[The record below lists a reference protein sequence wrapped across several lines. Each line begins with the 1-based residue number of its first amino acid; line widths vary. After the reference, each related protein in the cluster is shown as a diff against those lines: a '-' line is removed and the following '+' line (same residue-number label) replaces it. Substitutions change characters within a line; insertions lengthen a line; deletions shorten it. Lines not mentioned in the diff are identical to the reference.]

1 MKVVLF
7 GATGMIGQ
15 GVLRECL
22 LDPAVTEVLTV
33 GRTATGRQHAKLR
46 EVTHADLGD
55 LSAIEDDLRGAD
67 ACFFCLGVSS
77 AGMSEDAYRR
87 VTYDY
92 TMAAA
97 RVFARL
103 NPEATF
109 VYVSGVGTDRTEKGR
124 SMWARVKGR
133 TENDVLALLPNA
145 YMFRPGYV
153 QPMHGVKSRTRLYRA
168 MYVVAARLYPVLRR
182 LFRNSVTTTELIGRA
197 MINVAGRGAPTR
209 VLAPSDINAAAI

>member
-1 MKVVLF
+1 MRVVLF

-33 GRTATGRQHAKLR
+33 GRAASGKQHAKLR
-46 EVTHADLGD
+46 EITHADLGD
-55 LSAIEDDLRGAD
+55 LTAIEGDLRGAD

-87 VTYDY
+87 ITYDY

-97 RVFARL
+97 RVFAAQD
-103 NPEATF
+103 PQATF
-109 VYVSGVGTDRTEKGR
+109 VYVSGAGTDSTEQGR
-124 SMWARVKGR
+124 SMWARVKGK

-145 YMFRPGYV
+145 YMFRPGYI
-153 QPMHGVKSRTRLYRA
+153 QPMHGVTSRTRLYRA
-168 MYVVAARLYPVLRR
+168 AYVVTKPLYPVLRR
-182 LFRNSVTTTELIGRA
+182 LFPRSITTTETIGRA
-197 MINVAGRGAPTR
+197 MINVATKGAPKH
-209 VLAPSDINAAAI
+209 VLDPSDINAAG

>member
-1 MKVVLF
+1 VRVVVF

-33 GRTATGRQHAKLR
+33 GRAATGRQDTKLR
-46 EVTHADLGD
+46 ELTHADLAD
-55 LSAIEDDLRGAD
+55 LSAIEAELGGYD

-77 AGMSEDAYRR
+77 AGMTEDAYRR

-97 RVFARL
+97 RVFATS
-103 NPEATF
+103 NPQATF
-109 VYVSGVGTDRTEKGR
+109 IYVSGAGTDSTEQGRT
-124 SMWARVKGR
+124 MWARVKGK

-145 YMFRPGYV
+145 YMFRPGYI
-153 QPMHGVKSRTRLYRA
+153 QPMHGVTSRTRLYRLA
-168 MYVVAARLYPVLRR
+168 YVVAVPLYPIVRR

-197 MINVAGRGAPTR
+197 MINIVTRGAPTK
-209 VLAPSDINAAAI
+209 VLAPRDINAAAG